1 MLRYVSIDQEEQ
13 RNHVGAGCEE
23 FVGISEASDGAKEQ
37 KRTSQV
43 SRYCIAK
50 RENELEQRLGS
61 KISDNVSAT
70 YEETTAGD
78 RT

>member
-1 MLRYVSIDQEEQ
+1 MLRYVLIDQEEQ
-13 RNHVGAGCEE
+13 RNYVGAGCEE

-43 SRYCIAK
+43 SSYCVAK
-50 RENELEQRLGS
+50 RENKFKQRLGS
-61 KISDNVSAT
+61 KISGNVSTT